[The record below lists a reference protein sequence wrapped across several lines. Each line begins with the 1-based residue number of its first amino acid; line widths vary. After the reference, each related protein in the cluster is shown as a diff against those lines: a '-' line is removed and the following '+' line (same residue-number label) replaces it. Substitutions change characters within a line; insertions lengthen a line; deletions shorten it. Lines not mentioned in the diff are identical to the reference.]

1 MQINSAEE
9 INKINNDFS
18 LIRTLSKVITE
29 LNCGCFPDLNEKEFS
44 DLIFIQQAQI
54 ESLHNN
60 LSKLID
66 KLGI

>member
-1 MQINSAEE
+1 MQTSAAEE

-29 LNCGCFPDLNEKEFS
+29 LNGGCFPDLNEKEFS

-54 ESLHNN
+54 ENLYNN

>member
-1 MQINSAEE
+1 MQTSTAEE

-29 LNCGCFPDLNEKEFS
+29 LNGGCFPDLNEKEFS